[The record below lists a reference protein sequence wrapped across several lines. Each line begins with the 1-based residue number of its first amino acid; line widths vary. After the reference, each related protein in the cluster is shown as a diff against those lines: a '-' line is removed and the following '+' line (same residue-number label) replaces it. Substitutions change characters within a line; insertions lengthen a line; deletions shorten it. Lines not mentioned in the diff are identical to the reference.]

1 MLAASRSRLA
11 VLRYPPRSSIDDLIP
26 SCILIIWHG
35 SGPDSPASAF
45 LSAKGNTI
53 VLFMQETESERYP
66 FARCAVN
73 KKEIAK
79 HFYEVI
85 VSKNLLEEL
94 PQYVAEHCL
103 LISGEDKIPLGVAGM
118 QEHLAAVKQTYPDYT
133 TRIIRQYQDGDY
145 VISEF
150 IMEGTHAGEWLGM
163 KPTHKKLSF
172 TGIDIDKVEEGK
184 ITEHGG
190 AVNTFE
196 TLYGQHMIQPVR
208 PEGLGAVSEGRE

>member
-1 MLAASRSRLA
+1 M
-11 VLRYPPRSSIDDLIP
+11 
-26 SCILIIWHG
+26 
-35 SGPDSPASAF
+35 
-45 LSAKGNTI
+45 
-53 VLFMQETESERYP
+53 
-66 FARCAVN
+66 N
-73 KKEIAK
+73 KKEIVK

-118 QEHLAAVKQTYPDYT
+118 QEHLAAVKHTYPDYT
-133 TRIIRQYQDGDY
+133 LRIIRQYQDGDY

-150 IMEGTHAGEWLGM
+150 IMEGTHAREWLGM

-184 ITEHGG
+184 IVEHGG

-196 TLYGQHMIQPVR
+196 TLYEQHMIQPAC
-208 PEGLGAVSEGRE
+208 PDGLEPVSEGRK